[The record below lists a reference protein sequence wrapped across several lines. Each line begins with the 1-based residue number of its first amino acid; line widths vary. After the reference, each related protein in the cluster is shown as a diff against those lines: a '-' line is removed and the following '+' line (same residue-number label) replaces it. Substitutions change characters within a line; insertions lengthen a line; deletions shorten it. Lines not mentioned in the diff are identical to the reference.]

1 MTCCFLILIVL
12 LLALR
17 LGYSEKLSHD
27 GRNERQLI
35 CSAILRNSWRKKRG
49 AYKHTLTNEY
59 AHKCIN
65 KKRTHIKATLFLHTQ
80 HGLKKS
86 NFRFSHLYVRGN
98 TNVKP
103 KTNKSIAKRFKI
115 TKNGKLIRKKAGRNH
130 MLRKKT
136 SSNKA
141 SLRKT
146 TTIASNRIAKK
157 YKSAIHTRL
166 IVSVDF

>member
-1 MTCCFLILIVL
+1 MTCCLLIFIVC

-17 LGYSEKLSHD
+17 LGYSEKLPHD
-27 GRNERQLI
+27 GRNERLLMG
-35 CSAILRNSWRKKRG
+35 SAILSKSLRKK
-49 AYKHTLTNEY
+49 ADLHKHILKNRYT
-59 AHKCIN
+59 HKCVN
-65 KKRTHIKATLFLHTQ
+65 KKRTHIKATLFLHAQ
-80 HGLKKS
+80 HGLQKS
-86 NFRFSHLYVRGN
+86 NVRFSNLYVRGN

-115 TKNGKLIRKKAGRNH
+115 TKNGKVIRKKAGRNH

-157 YKSAIHTRL
+157 YKSAIHT
-166 IVSVDF
+166 

>member
-1 MTCCFLILIVL
+1 MTCSLLIFIVL
-12 LLALR
+12 LLAL
-17 LGYSEKLSHD
+17 LFGHSEKLPNNGKN
-27 GRNERQLI
+27 GRPLI
-35 CSAILRNSWRKKRG
+35 CTAILKNSLRKKRG
-49 AYKHTLTNEY
+49 AHKHILTNEY
-59 AHKCIN
+59 THKCIN
-65 KKRTHIKATLFLHTQ
+65 KKRTHTRATLFIQAQ
-80 HGLKKS
+80 HGLQKS
-86 NFRFSHLYVRGN
+86 NIRFSHLYVRGS

-146 TTIASNRIAKK
+146 TTIASSRIVKK
-157 YKSAIHTRL
+157 YKSAIHT
-166 IVSVDF
+166 

>member
-1 MTCCFLILIVL
+1 MTCCVLIFIVL
-12 LLALR
+12 LLVLR
-17 LGYSEKLSHD
+17 IGDSEKVPHD
-27 GRNERQLI
+27 GRNERPLLA
-35 CSAILRNSWRKKRG
+35 SAILRNSLKKKRG
-49 AYKHTLTNEY
+49 THKYTLTNKY
-59 AHKCIN
+59 IGTHKCVN
-65 KKRTHIKATLFLHTQ
+65 KKRTHIKATLFLLAP
-80 HGLKKS
+80 HGLQKS
-86 NFRFSHLYVRGN
+86 NFRFSNLYVRGN

-157 YKSAIHTRL
+157 YKSAIH
-166 IVSVDF
+166 

>member
-1 MTCCFLILIVL
+1 MTCCLLIFIVL

-17 LGYSEKLSHD
+17 LGHPEKLPHD
-27 GRNERQLI
+27 GRNERPLI
-35 CSAILRNSWRKKRG
+35 GSTIHRNSFRKKG
-49 AYKHTLTNEY
+49 SAHKHTLTNKY
-59 AHKCIN
+59 THKSVN
-65 KKRTHIKATLFLHTQ
+65 KKRTHTEATLFLHP
-80 HGLKKS
+80 HGLQKS
-86 NFRFSHLYVRGN
+86 NLRLSNLHVRGN

-115 TKNGKLIRKKAGRNH
+115 TKNGKVIRKKAGRNH

-157 YKSAIHTRL
+157 YKSAIHT
-166 IVSVDF
+166 